1 MRRTDSLLNCDNYVK
16 IWREW
21 FPHSLFSV
29 NIHSMKKQ
37 KTGKKLHIF
46 SAIGLSVMLFALTPA
61 SLFEADVISVEI
73 DDSVETGTTGSE
85 NAAASESSS
94 ENAQGTGNTSTT
106 STTGTTSTFDTAA
119 SNQKINEAENKKN
132 QAEENLNNINSQIS
146 GIETKRSQLQSEMN
160 ALDAELSEILVNLSI
175 LEQELV
181 DTQAQLDQVNID
193 LAAAEEREAT
203 EYANM
208 KLRIQYMYENGD
220 DDLVGALLGS
230 GSFSELLNRIEYVES
245 MYSYDRRLLTDYQ
258 NTVAEVTDLRESV
271 LDTQDQLE
279 EIQVEYQAQQASLE
293 AAIESKSKENADF
306 GQKLKEAQ
314 ALASQYSQTISEQNE
329 IIKEEQQKQ
338 EEARKKKEAEEKA
351 KAAAAQAA
359 RTASTSSGTTQSGTT
374 GDASGTSGESGTSSG
389 GTLNPSYRTGVSGSD
404 VVNYAMQFIGNP
416 YVLGGTSL
424 TNGCDCSGFTQSVFS
439 HFGISIPRTSGSQAT
454 CGQEVSYDAAQP
466 GDIVCYVGHVGIYIG
481 GGQIVNAST
490 PRTGIKTQSA
500 TYRTILT
507 VRRVL

>member
-1 MRRTDSLLNCDNYVK
+1 MK

-29 NIHSMKKQ
+29 NIRNMKKSI
-37 KTGKKLHIF
+37 TGKKLHIF
-46 SAIGLSVMLFALTPA
+46 FAIALSFMLFALTPS
-61 SLFEADVISVEI
+61 SLFQADVIAVEV
-73 DDSVETGTTGSE
+73 DDGGETGME
-85 NAAASESSS
+85 NPENGASSESSS
-94 ENAQGTGNTSTT
+94 ENAQGNVSQTT
-106 STTGTTSTFDTAA
+106 SSSASTFDKAA
-119 SNQKINEAENKKN
+119 SNQKINDAENKKN
-132 QAEENLNNINSQIS
+132 QAEENLSSINSQIS
-146 GIETKRSQLQSEMN
+146 GIETKRAQLQSEMN

-175 LEQELV
+175 LEEELIN
-181 DTQAQLDQVNID
+181 TQAQLDQVNID

-208 KLRIQYMYENGD
+208 KLRIQYMYENSND
-220 DDLVGALLGS
+220 DFMSALLGS
-230 GSFSELLNRIEYVES
+230 ESFSEFLNRVEYVES
-245 MYSYDRRLLTDYQ
+245 MYSYDRRLLDDYQ

-279 EIQVEYQAQQASLE
+279 EIQTEYQAQQASLE
-293 AAIESKSKENADF
+293 AAIESKSKEQADF

-314 ALASQYSQTISEQNE
+314 ALASEYSRTISEQNA

-351 KAAAAQAA
+351 RAEANAKAAANAA
-359 RTASTSSGTTQSGTT
+359 KTAGTSDGTSASTTGNKDGGAGSDAGGESTGGSSSGEIQ
-374 GDASGTSGESGTSSG
+374 
-389 GTLNPSYRTGVSGSD
+389 NPSYTTGVSGTD
-404 VVNYAMQFIGNP
+404 VVNYALQFVGNP

-424 TNGCDCSGFTQSVFS
+424 TDGCDCSGFTQSVYA
-439 HFGISIPRTSGSQAT
+439 HFGISIPRTSGSQAS
-454 CGQEVSYDAAQP
+454 CGQPVSYDAAQP
-466 GDIVCYVGHVGIYIG
+466 GDLVCYVGHVGIYIG

>member
-1 MRRTDSLLNCDNYVK
+1 
-16 IWREW
+16 
-21 FPHSLFSV
+21 
-29 NIHSMKKQ
+29 
-37 KTGKKLHIF
+37 
-46 SAIGLSVMLFALTPA
+46 MLFVSTPL
-61 SLFEADVISVEI
+61 SLCRADVIPVEI
-73 DDSVETGTTGSE
+73 DDSVETGDTGT
-85 NAAASESSS
+85 AS
-94 ENAQGTGNTSTT
+94 GNTGGSST
-106 STTGTTSTFDTAA
+106 STVTSTFDTAA
-119 SNQKINEAENKKN
+119 SNKKINDAESKID

-146 GIETKRSQLQSEMN
+146 GIETKRSQLQTEMN

-175 LEQELV
+175 LEQELIN
-181 DTQAQLDQVNID
+181 TQAQLDQVNID

-208 KLRIQYMYENGD
+208 KLRIQYMYENSN
-220 DDLVGALLGS
+220 DDLMGALLGS

-258 NTVAEVTDLRESV
+258 NTVVEVTDLRESV

-279 EIQVEYQAQQASLE
+279 EIQTEYQAQQASLE
-293 AAIESKSKENADF
+293 AAIATKSKEQADF
-306 GQKLKEAQ
+306 GEKLKEAQ
-314 ALASQYSQTISEQNE
+314 ALASEYSKTIAEQNE

-338 EEARKKKEAEEKA
+338 EEARKKREAEEQARRAEANA
-351 KAAAAQAA
+351 KAAANAQK
-359 RTASTSSGTTQSGTT
+359 TASTSGGTTDSGISDGGGETT
-374 GDASGTSGESGTSSG
+374 GG
-389 GTLNPSYRTGVSGSD
+389 GTPGGTKDPSYTTGVSGTD

-424 TNGCDCSGFTQSVFS
+424 TNGCDCSGFTQSVFA